1 MTWLARLSDTYDQL
15 ADSEEEKLIPV
26 NHIRQKGHIN
36 IVVSEEGEFRDAM
49 LPEIPSQICLPA
61 TASSAGRTSK
71 NVPHGLAD
79 KLKNV
84 AGDYEINSGG
94 KKGSFDLYFQQL
106 EDWCESDWSHPCVRA
121 ILSYV
126 SKKSV
131 IQDLVDIGIILLSEE
146 DNKLAENLN
155 QEQDKPPLFRSLT
168 PKAGKFDQ
176 GDALVYWS
184 VEHPEYPIT
193 KTWLNDEL
201 YDSWTKFCESKSAN
215 YEICYVSGNYQPV
228 VFNHPKGIR
237 RSGDNAKLI
246 SSNDW
251 DGFTFR
257 GKFTDK
263 NNQNRLQA
271 VNIGETTSQKAH
283 NALKWLIANKS
294 FKYEDQ
300 AVVTWTV
307 SGKKI
312 PHPHLDNDLL
322 NFGDY
327 DEQAGDVDNGA
338 GGRKISPGQTTDF
351 GQAYSDQ
358 LNRYMTRYGSDLT
371 YSDIVS
377 IMVVDSASP
386 GRMAVSYFREFRP
399 NDYLDRIS
407 KWYKDF
413 AWWCRYTRFD
423 ENQSRSILTITTP
436 TPNRIFNAVYGDSLE
451 NQSSLKKNFYLR
463 LLPAIVEGAA
473 VPWDI
478 VSMAINNARNPKSK
492 EHWVRTNTLSVACSL
507 FRGYYIRHPQKTRKK
522 EFPMSLNR
530 ESRSRDYLYGRLL
543 AIAERTEEM
552 ALFIANMSRPTTTVD
567 QLMFRFSERPFAT
580 WPLIYRQLTQN
591 MQQLQISRAGFLNN
605 MKKELDSVMD
615 NFDDDEFKSDDK
627 LSGEFLLGY
636 HAERLY
642 LMNQNNTN
650 LGENDGDIST
660 VNED

>member
-15 ADSEEEKLIPV
+15 ADSEVEKLIPV

-36 IVVSEEGEFRDAM
+36 IVVSEKGEFRDAM
-49 LPEIPSQICLPA
+49 LPEVPSQICLPA

-84 AGDYEINSGG
+84 AGDYEKISGG
-94 KKGSFDLYFQQL
+94 KKGSFDLYLQQL
-106 EDWCESDWSHPCVRA
+106 NDWCESDWSHPCLHA

-131 IQDLVDIGIILLSEE
+131 IQDLVDAGVILLNDE
-146 DNKLAENLN
+146 DNTLAEKFN

-168 PKAGKFDQ
+168 QKSGKYDQ

-184 VEHPEYPIT
+184 VEHPEHPIT
-193 KTWLNDEL
+193 KTWLSDEL
-201 YDSWTKFCESKSAN
+201 YDSWTKFCESNSAN

-228 VFNHPKGIR
+228 VLNHPKGIR

-263 NNQNRLQA
+263 NNQGRLQA

-283 NALKWLIANKS
+283 NALKWLIEENS
-294 FKYEDQ
+294 FKCEDQ
-300 AVVTWTV
+300 TIVTWAV

-322 NFGDY
+322 NFGDF
-327 DEQAGDVDNGA
+327 DEQVGDVDYGA
-338 GGRKISPGQTTDF
+338 GERNTSPVHTINIDQTY
-351 GQAYSDQ
+351 ADQ
-358 LNRYMTRYGSDLT
+358 LNRYIAGYRSSLT

-377 IMVVDSASP
+377 TMIVDSASP
-386 GRMAVSYFREFRP
+386 GRMAVSYFREFMP
-399 NDYLDRIS
+399 NDYLGRIS

-413 AWWCRYTRFD
+413 AWWFRYTRFD
-423 ENQSRSILTITTP
+423 DKLSRSILTVTTP
-436 TPNRIFNAVYGDSLE
+436 TPNRIFNAVYGDSLD

-473 VPWDI
+473 IPWDI
-478 VSMAINNARNPKSK
+478 VSLAINNARNPKSK
-492 EHWVRTNTLSVACSL
+492 EHWVRSNTLSVACSL
-507 FRGYYIRHPQKTRKK
+507 FRGYCIRHPQKSRKK

-530 ESRSRDYLYGRLL
+530 ESKSRDYLYGRLL

-552 ALFIANMSRPTTTVD
+552 ALFIANMSRPTTVD

-580 WPLIYRQLTQN
+580 WPLIYKQLKLN

-615 NFDDDEFKSDDK
+615 KFDDDEFKSDDK

-642 LMNQNNTN
+642 LMNQNSTK
-650 LGENDGDIST
+650 LGENEEEIST
-660 VNED
+660 VSED